1 VSGSAPPPPRGA
13 RSAPTPVRCA
23 ARGFV
28 AFLLV
33 AGVGQ
38 GIGFA
43 EWLALHR
50 PFGPQLPVK
59 VGWLYFLAFHRVGID
74 LQGPAFFPASGTT
87 NPPAVRVHLAF
98 LTGTAL
104 AIVVMFFVGRRGAA
118 GNAMTRVGSGAA
130 AAVGYA
136 APALFGSLP
145 VSLFFPSAGV
155 SIRPVI
161 WESAVMPFV
170 IAVLPAVLG
179 SLWSLRI
186 DTPSAWQAAIRV
198 SLVGGLRMFVSAIAL
213 AVIGLV
219 LLAGLRP
226 DGAGAYWRGVIAS
239 GPARAGI
246 ILTHQA
252 LLLPNQSLLVLTPEM
267 GACDVASSS
276 AGSTDLLC
284 FGRQPIARTV
294 ADIGL
299 AGGVPPHDDRMPAA
313 FFVLVAVPLAAVL
326 WGGALAGR
334 AVPRE
339 RRWLVGA
346 ASGVVFGMLFT
357 VGALL
362 ATISV
367 SAPGSTIVRGTTSV
381 GPQLPTAALV
391 ALAWGVVG
399 GTIGTMLSGVGRLGE
414 AAQDGM
420 GPDD

>member
-1 VSGSAPPPPRGA
+1 MPA
-13 RSAPTPVRCA
+13 RSA

-28 AFLLV
+28 AFLLI
-33 AGVGQ
+33 AGLGQ
-38 GIGFA
+38 LIGFA
-43 EWLALHR
+43 EWLAIHR
-50 PFGPQLPVK
+50 PFGLRLPVK

-74 LQGPAFFPASGTT
+74 LRGPAFFPVSGTT
-87 NPPAVRVHLAF
+87 SPLAVRVHLAF

-104 AIVVMFFVGRRGAA
+104 AIVAMFIVGRRGGV
-118 GNAMTRVGSGAA
+118 GNTSARVGSGAA

-136 APALFGSLP
+136 VPALLGSLP

-161 WESAVMPFV
+161 WESAVMPFM
-170 IAVLPAVLG
+170 IAVVPAVLG

-186 DTPSAWQAAIRV
+186 DTPSAWRTGVRA
-198 SLVGGLRMFVSAIAL
+198 SLVGGLRMFASAIAL

-226 DGAGAYWRGVIAS
+226 DGAAAYWRGVIAS

-252 LLLPNQSLLVLTPEM
+252 LLVPNQSLLVLTPAM

-276 AGSTDLLC
+276 AGTTDLLC
-284 FGRQPIARTV
+284 FGRQPIARIV
-294 ADIGL
+294 ADVGL
-299 AGGVPPHDDRMPAA
+299 LGGVPPRNDDMPAA

-326 WGGALAGR
+326 WGGAIVGR
-334 AVPRE
+334 TWPAP

-346 ASGVVFGMLFT
+346 ASGVVF
-357 VGALL
+357 ALL
-362 ATISV
+362 YALGSLAAAISV

-381 GPQLPTAALV
+381 GPDLPTAALF

-399 GTIGTMLSGVGRLGE
+399 GTIGAMLSGLVVPGVPFRTRTAPTTDRLPRGR
-414 AAQDGM
+414 
-420 GPDD
+420 PP